1 MLLSE
6 NLLKISILKNLD
18 SRFGFRIEE
27 PDIHSR
33 QGNIRVKLRS
43 FRQDH
48 PQVKNEG
55 GGVRWHSTLNP
66 SSQAEAP
73 IKAFTNNPFLASI
86 LDYNLLNKQG
96 FSDQDSKFGFKIKA
110 LNSLP
115 RGRENS

>member
-6 NLLKISILKNLD
+6 NLLKISVLKNLE

-33 QGNIRVKLRS
+33 KGNIR
-43 FRQDH
+43 
-48 PQVKNEG
+48 
-55 GGVRWHSTLNP
+55 
-66 SSQAEAP
+66 AEAL
-73 IKAFTNNPFLASI
+73 IKAFMNNPFLASI

-96 FSDQDSKFGFKIKA
+96 FLDQESKFGFKIKA